1 MSKTSKLMEKYKSR
15 KTTEIT
21 ELGENDARIVF
32 NCREGSVS
40 HYYHFLYGALIPLIE
55 FHINNPDKR
64 LLITTNVG
72 PFEYMLRE
80 LFGDVIIGFENPVI
94 PPGAE
99 YFDDKSMN
107 YVRTKFPDEIILPAY
122 DLFNTKIYNNSKSRD
137 LLRRLDELKPIV
149 NNFIEL
155 KMPDKYKDI
164 ETFDILLIQRD
175 VDEYYVDKRLE
186 NRDFKR
192 DIFYTSGKQRRD
204 VLNHRQMTSELKQ
217 LFGSKINNVILEKKS
232 LFYQYKL
239 FKDASIVIG
248 QHGAALGNI
257 FFMNPN
263 SNLLEI
269 MSPWGREGNH
279 FSNLAHHLHIN
290 YGHVFMESD
299 IDNVNIPELMRISE
313 RMYRP
318 NRRSPTRRSPSR
330 RSPTRKSSPRR
341 SPSRR
346 SPSRRSP
353 SRRSPSR
360 RSPTRK
366 YKSSSRRSPSR
377 SLSRSSSRRSP
388 DRTRKN
394 RNRSGSPRRN
404 ENRSYRRD
412 RSGSPRRNENRS
424 YRRDR
429 SGSPRRNENRNY
441 KRDRSGSP
449 RRNENRSYKRD
460 RSGSPRRNE
469 NRSYRDKY

>member
-21 ELGENDARIVF
+21 ELGENDVRIVF

-55 FHINNPDKR
+55 FHVNNPDKR

-80 LFGDVIIGFENPVI
+80 LFGDIIIGFENPVI

-107 YVRTKFPDEIILPAY
+107 YVRTKFPNEIELPAY
-122 DLFNTKIYNNSKSRD
+122 DVFNTKIYNSSKSRD

-164 ETFDILLIQRD
+164 ETYEILLIQRD

-232 LFYQYKL
+232 LFHQYKL
-239 FKDASIVIG
+239 FKNASIVIG

-269 MSPWGREGNH
+269 MSPWGRQGNH
-279 FSNLAHHLHIN
+279 FANLANYLHIN

-299 IDNVNIPELMRISE
+299 IDNVNVPELIRISE

-318 NRRSPTRRSPSR
+318 NR
-330 RSPTRKSSPRR
+330 K

-346 SPSRRSP
+346 SPSRKSP
-353 SRRSPSR
+353 SRKSPSR
-360 RSPTRK
+360 SPDRTRK
-366 YKSSSRRSPSR
+366 YKSSSK
-377 SLSRSSSRRSP
+377 RSSSRSP
-388 DRTRKN
+388 NRTRKN
-394 RNRSGSPRRN
+394 RSRSPRSPRRD
-404 ENRSYRRD
+404 RSYRRD
-412 RSGSPRRNENRS
+412 SPKRDRSPSPRRDSPRRDRS
-424 YRRDR
+424 YRRD
-429 SGSPRRNENRNY
+429 SPRRYSPKRDSP
-441 KRDRSGSP
+441 KRDRSYRRDSP
-449 RRNENRSYKRD
+449 RRDRSYRRD
-460 RSGSPRRNE
+460 SPRRDG

>member
-21 ELGENDARIVF
+21 ELGENDVRIVF

-55 FHINNPDKR
+55 FHVNNPDKR

-107 YVRTKFPDEIILPAY
+107 YVRTKFPNEIELPAY
-122 DLFNTKIYNNSKSRD
+122 DVFNTKMYNNLKSRD

-155 KMPDKYKDI
+155 KMPDKYNDI
-164 ETFDILLIQRD
+164 ETYEILLIQRD
-175 VDEYYVDKRLE
+175 VDEYYVDKRSE

-204 VLNHRQMTSELKQ
+204 VLNHQQMTSELKQ

-239 FKDASIVIG
+239 FKNASIVIG

-269 MSPWGREGNH
+269 MSPWGRQGNH

-299 IDNVNIPELMRISE
+299 IDNVNIPELMRIAE

-318 NRRSPTRRSPSR
+318 NRRSSPVRKSSPVRRSPSR
-330 RSPTRKSSPRR
+330 RSSPVRR

-346 SPSRRSP
+346 SPSR
-353 SRRSPSR
+353 
-360 RSPTRK
+360 K
-366 YKSSSRRSPSR
+366 YKSSSRRSSSRSSSRKYKSSRRSPSR
-377 SLSRSSSRRSP
+377 SPSRKYKSSRRSP
-388 DRTRKN
+388 DKTRK
-394 RNRSGSPRRN
+394 NRSGSPRRDRN
-404 ENRSYRRD
+404 ESPRRDRDRSYRNESPRRDRDRSYRNESPRRDRNRSYRRD
-412 RSGSPRRNENRS
+412 RSGSP
-424 YRRDR
+424 
-429 SGSPRRNENRNY
+429 
-441 KRDRSGSP
+441 KRDR
-449 RRNENRSYKRD
+449 
-460 RSGSPRRNE
+460 

>member
-21 ELGENDARIVF
+21 ELGENDVRIVF

-55 FHINNPDKR
+55 FHVNNPDKR

-80 LFGDVIIGFENPVI
+80 LFGDIIIGFENPVI

-107 YVRTKFPDEIILPAY
+107 YVRTKFPNEIELPAY
-122 DLFNTKIYNNSKSRD
+122 DVFNTKIYNSSKSRD

-204 VLNHRQMTSELKQ
+204 VLNHQQMTSELKQ
-217 LFGSKINNVILEKKS
+217 LFGSKINNIILEKKS

-239 FKDASIVIG
+239 FKNASIVIG

-269 MSPWGREGNH
+269 MSPWGRQGNH
-279 FSNLAHHLHIN
+279 FANLAHYLHIN

-299 IDNVNIPELMRISE
+299 IDNVNIPELMRIAE

-318 NRRSPTRRSPSR
+318 N
-330 RSPTRKSSPRR
+330 RR

-360 RSPTRK
+360 RSPSRRSPSRRSPSRRSPSRRSPSRK

-377 SLSRSSSRRSP
+377 SPSRRSPSRKYKSSRRSPSRSSSRSPSRKYKSSSRRSP

-394 RNRSGSPRRN
+394 RSGSPRRDRDRSGSPKRD
-404 ENRSYRRD
+404 RSYRRD
-412 RSGSPRRNENRS
+412 RSGSPRR
-424 YRRDR
+424 DR
-429 SGSPRRNENRNY
+429 
-441 KRDRSGSP
+441 
-449 RRNENRSYKRD
+449 
-460 RSGSPRRNE
+460 